1 MNSSPSALK
10 LLFASGL
17 GMLFDS
23 MDVGLLSFVIAA
35 LFVAWHITPTD
46 AGLLGSITLIGMA
59 IGSAFAGLF
68 ADRVG
73 RKRAFIITLVIYSI
87 ASGVSAFAASIGIL
101 LVLRFITGLGLGGEL
116 PVATTFVLESSPPEV
131 RGRRTVYLETYW
143 ALGGIVAALIGYLV
157 IPALTWRIAFA
168 ITVLP
173 ALYALYLR
181 RTLPETSA
189 FKGLKRTF
197 RFRENMANLW
207 SHGNRRKTF
216 VLWVIWF
223 TANFAYYGMFLWLP
237 SVLALKGFSLVHS
250 FGYVLIMA
258 IAQVPGYLAAAWLV
272 DKLGRKW
279 TLILFSI
286 LSAVSALLFGLS
298 TSLTDLMTFGLIL
311 NFSNLGAWGATYL
324 FSVEQYKAASRATGL
339 GWAMG
344 IGKLGG
350 MIAPYLVGVLV
361 ATHVAFSVIFSLF
374 FLCTFLGLIVLITL
388 GKDASKEMF
397 EETTGRAELSTHA

>member
-1 MNSSPSALK
+1 MNSQPSALK

-35 LFVAWHITPTD
+35 LFVAWHITPTEG
-46 AGLLGSITLIGMA
+46 GLLGSVTLIGMA
-59 IGSAFAGLF
+59 LGSAFAGLF
-68 ADRVG
+68 ADRIG
-73 RKRAFIITLVIYSI
+73 RKRAFIFTLIVYSL
-87 ASGVSAFAASIGIL
+87 ASGVSALAASIGVL
-101 LVLRFITGLGLGGEL
+101 LLLRFITGLGLGGEL
-116 PVATTFVLESSPPEV
+116 PVATTFVLESSPKEL

-143 ALGGIVAALIGYLV
+143 ALGGIAAALIGFLV
-157 IPALTWRIAFA
+157 IPSLTWRAAFA
-168 ITVLP
+168 ITVIP

-181 RTLPETSA
+181 RTLPETPA
-189 FKGLKRTF
+189 FKGLQHKY

-207 SHGNRRKTF
+207 TRGNGKKTF

-258 IAQVPGYLAAAWLV
+258 IAQVPGYLTAAWLV

-279 TLILFSI
+279 TLLLFSL

-298 TSLTDLMTFGLIL
+298 SSLTDLMIFGLIL

-350 MIAPYLVGVLV
+350 VVAPYLVGSLV
-361 ATHVAFSVIFSLF
+361 AANVSFSIIFSLF
-374 FLCTFLGLIVLITL
+374 FLSTFIGLLVLLTM
-388 GKDASKEMF
+388 GKDATRETLDITDAKEPW
-397 EETTGRAELSTHA
+397 HA